1 MARRHTDRPSSRY
14 TLIHRSRTVCRSVS
28 LSAAPSS
35 AITCRFVSPSVIS
48 VSMLSAAY
56 RLMGE
61 YTRFSLSAK
70 ILPSVLLAKAN
81 TAPPSGS
88 ASSLP
93 SFCSASRYSVY
104 AAS

>member
-1 MARRHTDRPSSRY
+1 
-14 TLIHRSRTVCRSVS
+14 
-28 LSAAPSS
+28 
-35 AITCRFVSPSVIS
+35 
-48 VSMLSAAY
+48 MLSAAY

-70 ILPSVLLAKAN
+70 NLSSVLSAKAIS
-81 TAPPSGS
+81 ASPSGS